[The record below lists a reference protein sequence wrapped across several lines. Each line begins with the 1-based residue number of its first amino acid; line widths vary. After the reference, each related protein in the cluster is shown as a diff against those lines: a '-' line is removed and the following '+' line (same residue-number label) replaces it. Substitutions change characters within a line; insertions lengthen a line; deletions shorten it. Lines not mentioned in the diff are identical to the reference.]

1 MQIIDV
7 HYVPF
12 SENDLSLDLMELL
25 KKRASEVG
33 RTLKLEN
40 AIPKAIGK
48 LQSITK
54 LKKQSNL
61 DLFL

>member
-48 LQSITK
+48 LQLITK
-54 LKKQSNL
+54 LKK
-61 DLFL
+61 

>member
-12 SENDLSLDLMELL
+12 SENDLSLDLMELS

-48 LQSITK
+48 L
-54 LKKQSNL
+54 
-61 DLFL
+61 